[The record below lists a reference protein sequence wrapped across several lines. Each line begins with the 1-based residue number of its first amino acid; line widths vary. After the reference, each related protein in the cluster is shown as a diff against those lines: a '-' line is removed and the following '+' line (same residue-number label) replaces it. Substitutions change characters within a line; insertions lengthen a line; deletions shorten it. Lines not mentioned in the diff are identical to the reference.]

1 MKNVIIDTDPGH
13 DDAIAI
19 LTAGA
24 REELNIIAIST
35 VAGNQT
41 LEKINRNTINLI
53 SYLGLNIPVASG
65 ARKPI
70 LKEPTIGDGVKI
82 HGESGM
88 DGFVFPEYNLNIE
101 TKNAVEFMYEAIIK
115 SSSKV
120 TLVAIG
126 PLTNIGLLLSRYPDI
141 KNNIEA
147 ISIMGGAISGG
158 NVTKDAEFNI
168 YADPDAAKIVFE
180 SGITIFMSGLD
191 VTEKAYITFEEIE
204 ESLSSNGTCTK
215 MVRGLLDFYSN
226 YYKMHYAG
234 EIHLHDVCAVLY
246 LTNPELFKGTYH
258 SITIDTSD
266 GKLRGKTIINKESA
280 NRNVL
285 VLNEVNRNE
294 LLKHIFNAIKFFDV
308 KLENHF

>member
-13 DDAIAI
+13 DDAMAI

-35 VAGNQT
+35 VAGNQS
-41 LEKINRNTINLI
+41 LEKINRNALNLV

-65 ARKPI
+65 AMKPI
-70 LKEPTIGDGVKI
+70 LKEATIGDGEVI

-88 DGFVFPEYNLNIE
+88 DGFTFPENDLKVEN
-101 TKNAVEFMYEAIIK
+101 KNAVEFMYEKIK
-115 SSSKV
+115 NSGSKV
-120 TLVAIG
+120 TLAAIG
-126 PLTNIGLLLSRYPDI
+126 PLTNIGILLSKYPDI

-147 ISIMGGAISGG
+147 ISIMGGSISGG

-204 ESLSSNGTCTK
+204 ENLSSNGICTR
-215 MVRGLLDFYSN
+215 MVRGLLDFYGN
-226 YYKMHYAG
+226 FFKTHG
-234 EIHLHDVCAVLY
+234 EGKILLHDVCAVLY
-246 LTNPELFKGTYH
+246 LTNPELFKGVYH
-258 SITIDTSD
+258 SISVNTSD
-266 GKLRGKTIINKESA
+266 DKLRGKTIINSEST
-280 NRNVL
+280 NKNVL
-285 VLNEVNRNE
+285 VFNEVNRSE
-294 LLKHIFNAIKFFDV
+294 LLKHIFNAIKFYDV
-308 KLENHF
+308 KLENKY